1 MNDFGKRLEAALNR
15 QTTSV
20 LHGADT
26 WVSLLAAV
34 RAANAQ
40 DSAPALERTDFSS
53 PSNEGGVAS
62 GAGVDLADAMR
73 SLQFCI
79 QTPGLNISAMLNA
92 AQCRALLSHIE
103 SLERDAARYRWLMDE
118 GSGNSPLAR
127 ANRIYARWNGEDG
140 AEGFS
145 RVVDAAR
152 KEGKP

>member
-103 SLERDAARYRWLMDE
+103 SLERDAARFNWFFGTTDKLPFMKQYV
-118 GSGNSPLAR
+118 
-127 ANRIYARWNGEDG
+127 DG
-140 AEGFS
+140 IAAGFTPDQW
-145 RVVDAAR
+145 RDAIDAAR